1 MTAIAALL
9 LFAFTVVPSFAQ
21 ANGKARFVHVVPG
34 VGAVDIYINQQ
45 LAVEMLPY
53 GGASLLLNLPE
64 GTHTVTV
71 TPANNSTTVW
81 TQEITIAASRPT
93 TFIASEPTAFTPVVL
108 SQNELPFGAARLL
121 LYHGLAGGPA
131 VNVVLAE
138 AVSLGGQEQP
148 AGTPIATEMAYG
160 SSFGSFDVPTQQ
172 YLVDVVTADDET
184 VVLDDLTLPLA
195 TSTAYLAIVYGTTAQ
210 PEALLLSAP
219 TQPGTETG
227 LVRFAHAV
235 VGGPAVDIY
244 AGSTLIVPSL
254 AAEQASE
261 HIALPAEEHTIAI
274 HTAGTEDVLAQADIT
289 VAQGSAQT
297 IIAMETVGAVV
308 IANYADDISSVLSD
322 SSAAAISVVNAIA
335 ESTLEEVTVGGD
347 TVAEDLD
354 FAFASEASPV
364 VPTIGELAFTLT
376 LGGQTGS
383 VPSGTVYLYG
393 GTYYNAIAV
402 RGDVFNSPRL
412 LLFPT
417 TISTGLGSAP
427 NGQMML
433 AMPMETPLTPI
444 AAVTL
449 PPPADLLATAAATPA
464 PVVAANTNVI
474 TGRVL
479 LDPGANLQLRQFP
492 NADALSLGL
501 APSGTVLVVNGREG
515 APVALVEGQ
524 APPPEAADWV
534 DPVGLLPDER
544 TDLDPT
550 QTWLRVT
557 YNTPDGGTITAW
569 VNAQFLDV
577 RDGRNERALLRNL
590 EPIGGNI
597 PGAASQTLVTPP
609 PVPTDTLTA
618 QVYNLNPGVSLNI
631 RRFPSVDAEVIGRV
645 PNGTVLVFVGMEE
658 TDQWAFVEY
667 TTPEG
672 GIVRGWVTVQ
682 YIQYTYNGRVYTL
695 EDFKNVVSRTTSQA
709 LFEVIPADTVGTISG
724 PAAEITLPT
733 VDPLKDQFVATVR
746 LDPGANLQLRRNPD
760 PTSESLNLIP
770 TNTQLI
776 VSVRTEAG
784 DWLKVTFEGDEGW
797 ISSSFVTITFNGV
810 SASVVEIPVD
820 TDVAP

>member
-9 LFAFTVVPSFAQ
+9 LLALTVGPSFAQ

-45 LAVEMLPY
+45 LAVEALPY
-53 GGASLLLNLPE
+53 GGSSLLLNLPE

-71 TPANNSTTVW
+71 TPANSSTTAW
-81 TQEITIAASRPT
+81 TQEISISAARPT
-93 TFIASEPTAFTPVVL
+93 IFVASEATGFTPVVESL
-108 SQNELPFGAARLL
+108 NELPFGAARLL
-121 LYHGLAGGPA
+121 LYHALAGGPA

-138 AVSLGGQEQP
+138 AVSLGGQEQA
-148 AGTPIATEMAYG
+148 AGTPIATQMAYG
-160 SSFGSFDVPTQQ
+160 SSFGSFDIPTQQ
-172 YLVDVVTADDET
+172 YLVDVVTADGGT
-184 VVLDDLTLPLA
+184 VVLDDLALPLA
-195 TSTAYLAIVYGTTAQ
+195 TSTAYLAIVYGTADAPQ
-210 PEALLLSAP
+210 ALLLSAP
-219 TQPGTETG
+219 TQPGLETG
-227 LVRFAHAV
+227 LVRFVHAV
-235 VGGPAVDIY
+235 VGGPLVDIY
-244 AGSTLIVPSL
+244 ADNTLIVPSL
-254 AAEQASE
+254 APEQATE
-261 HIALPAEEHTIAI
+261 HVALPADEHTIAI
-274 HTAGTEDVLAQADIT
+274 RAAGTEDVLAQADIT

-297 IIAMETVGAVV
+297 IIAMETVGAAV
-308 IANYADDISSVLSD
+308 IANYADDISGVAGD
-322 SSAAAISVVNAIA
+322 SASAAISVVNAIA
-335 ESTLEEVTVGGD
+335 ESTLQEVTVRGD
-347 TVAEDLD
+347 TVAENLD
-354 FAFASEASPV
+354 FAFASDASPV
-364 VPTIGELAFTLT
+364 APTTGELAFTLT

-383 VPSGTVYLYG
+383 VPSGTVSLYG

-402 RGDVFNSPRL
+402 PGSAFSSPRL
-412 LLFPT
+412 LVFPT
-417 TISTGLGSAP
+417 AISTTLGSAP

-433 AMPMETPLTPI
+433 AMPMETPPAPI

-449 PPPADLLATAAATPA
+449 PPPSDLLATAVATPA
-464 PVVAANTNVI
+464 PVASTNVI

-501 APSGTVLVVNGREG
+501 APSGTVLIVNGREG

-577 RDGRNERALLRNL
+577 RDGRNQKAPLRNL

-682 YIQYTYNGRVYTL
+682 YIQYTYNNRVYTL

-709 LFEVIPADTVGTISG
+709 LFEVIPADTVGTVSG
-724 PAAEITLPT
+724 PAAQITLPT
-733 VDPLKDQFVATVR
+733 ADPLKDQFVATVR

-784 DWLKVTFEGDEGW
+784 DWLRVTFEGDEGW
-797 ISSSFVTITFNGV
+797 ISSSFVTITFNGR

-820 TDVAP
+820 TSLAP